1 VCQLGGILLRS
12 YEGRLTIIT
21 IHVRALWN
29 SSQPRTCMGERPP
42 GRDAAVHLSRIWAT
56 PVARGGGR
64 FIVYD
69 DVAFLKNV
77 WINRNRIAG
86 PLGPEYLT
94 NPLRIAPRAAAKRSS
109 ACRHQLPAVVTPR
122 ISTLPTATGQS

>member
-1 VCQLGGILLRS
+1 
-12 YEGRLTIIT
+12 
-21 IHVRALWN
+21 
-29 SSQPRTCMGERPP
+29 MGERPP

-69 DVAFLKNV
+69 DVAFIKNV

-94 NPLRIAPRAAAKRSS
+94 NPLRNASLRAPPRNARRLADTNY
-109 ACRHQLPAVVTPR
+109 QLW
-122 ISTLPTATGQS
+122 